1 MMTREGFEHSL
12 TNPLFYWSNKTKEE
26 VGFLLGEDAAAMV
39 DYDQRNP
46 HHCYDLFNHILHT
59 VDALNGKAYPELRA
73 AAFFHDIGKP
83 YVAME
88 KQERLVFYGH
98 AAKSA
103 EIAGHIIA
111 KLGYNA
117 QECKLICFYIE
128 HHDDFINWV
137 LPEENYDHSNPHLT
151 PITKRNLSAHIQCYD
166 GIIEEIGKSIDV
178 WRELIR
184 LCEADADSQAW
195 YVYRDGKCI
204 DSKAH
209 KLRKLERIHSLL

>member
-1 MMTREGFEHSL
+1 MMTREEFEYSL
-12 TNPLFYWSNKTKEE
+12 TNPLYYWSNKTKDE
-26 VGFLLGEDAAAMV
+26 VGILLCEDVAAV
-39 DYDQRNP
+39 VHYVQRNP

-59 VDALNGKAYPELRA
+59 VDALDGTASSELRI

-88 KQERLVFYGH
+88 KQGRLVFYDH
-98 AAKSA
+98 ASKSA
-103 EIAGHIIA
+103 EIAGRIITE
-111 KLGYNA
+111 LGYDID
-117 QECKLICFYIE
+117 ECMRICFYIE

-137 LPEENYDHSNPHLT
+137 LPEETYDRHNPHLT
-151 PITKRNLSAHIQCYD
+151 PITKRNLSAHINSYK
-166 GIIEEIGKSIDV
+166 GIVEQIDKSIDV
-178 WRELIR
+178 WRELIK

-209 KLRKLERIHSLL
+209 KLRKLERILSLL

>member
-1 MMTREGFEHSL
+1 MMTREEFEHSL
-12 TNPLFYWSNKTKEE
+12 TNLLFYWSNKTKKE
-26 VGFLLGEDAAAMV
+26 VGILLGEDAAAMV

-59 VDALNGKAYPELRA
+59 VDVLDGTASSELRI

-88 KQERLVFYGH
+88 KQGRLVFYGH
-98 AAKSA
+98 ASKSA
-103 EIAGHIIA
+103 EIAGRIITEF
-111 KLGYNA
+111 GYDID
-117 QECKLICFYIE
+117 ECRLICFYIE

-137 LPEENYDHSNPHLT
+137 LPDENYDRRNPHLT
-151 PITKRNLSAHIQCYD
+151 PITKRNLSAHILSYN
-166 GIIEEIGKSIDV
+166 GIVEQMGKSTDV
-178 WRELIR
+178 WRELIK